1 MTSTNATVE
10 PIVNKLTQ
18 LGADDLPELV
28 RLARAANRVI
38 SATTGAL
45 VAATE
50 RVSERVDGRELSCDM
65 CTQLRDTVGQLEEK
79 VEAYMESEIA
89 LNRVNDTRREETVAL
104 QAQITALRAQITA
117 LQARLDCRE
126 ASPAVGG
133 EDTTPCDWSILVRI
147 TVSPPTTPEDMQMAS
162 HVVSKIMQAVCTGYT
177 RAGEVQHKPDTSSV
191 SSDGNDSPLNYSWQ
205 RLDGLVFPVPSND
218 REIQILHQFFKL
230 CTQSTESACLTAN
243 EKAMSADRR
252 KRRKMAE

>member
-1 MTSTNATVE
+1 MGE

-65 CTQLRDTVGQLEEK
+65 CTQLRDTVGQL
-79 VEAYMESEIA
+79 
-89 LNRVNDTRREETVAL
+89 EETVAL

-205 RLDGLVFPVPSND
+205 RLGGLVFPVPSND